1 MTVCR
6 DPPAADEHVAD
17 LARPAAAVDNE
28 AALDHDVAGHG
39 LRAALRC
46 GSTFDIGMT
55 PEAANVASV
64 YSYRLT
70 RRGELI
76 G

>member
-1 MTVCR
+1 
-6 DPPAADEHVAD
+6 
-17 LARPAAAVDNE
+17 
-28 AALDHDVAGHG
+28 